1 LDPREGLDLL
11 RQLQI
16 QNYALIE
23 SLDLEFSGGL
33 TVLTGET
40 GAGKSIILDAIAM
53 LTGSRAYT
61 EAIKTGAD
69 AAWLAA
75 TFDVTDLSSLHEL
88 LTEMGF
94 DGGDELVIA
103 REIHRSGRNKCWVNG
118 RLATVT
124 ALKEIGSFLVEIHG
138 QEEHQAV
145 LDPEEHLDMLDA
157 IGGPSQLALR
167 RQVEEAYRRMRL
179 LAKERQRLILGEQ
192 DRLRQIDLLQFQ
204 QHEIVGASLTAGEE
218 VELEKEREF
227 LRHGEKLSDAVGFS
241 YQILQGPGME
251 VTGVLDQLGEVINR
265 IEQVRRYDERLEGI
279 LGMLEAASANAQQ
292 AAWELRGYAEGLE
305 ADPQRLERVE
315 ERLSLIHRLARK
327 YGEGTHGILAYGKQV
342 DEELA
347 KLQSSGLRVTELE
360 EELEIATA
368 HLWDLATRLS
378 TMRKTTAKKLESSVL
393 KELPD
398 LNLANA
404 RFQVQLSQV
413 CGEAGLPQPGN
424 DGETLMPINSRGI
437 DQAEFLFSANPGED
451 LKPLAKVASG
461 GEASRLMLAL
471 KTVLAAVDGVPTLIF
486 DEVDTGIGGKT
497 ARAVGAKL
505 AALAKERQVV
515 CVTHLAQVAG
525 VANHHH
531 AIHKEVRGGSTRVVV
546 QALEEEARVEE
557 VARML
562 AGDGASEVSR
572 QHARQLLAQE
582 ATS

>member
-1 LDPREGLDLL
+1 
-11 RQLQI
+11 
-16 QNYALIE
+16 
-23 SLDLEFSGGL
+23 
-33 TVLTGET
+33 
-40 GAGKSIILDAIAM
+40 
-53 LTGSRAYT
+53 
-61 EAIKTGAD
+61 
-69 AAWLAA
+69 
-75 TFDVTDLSSLHEL
+75 
-88 LTEMGF
+88 
-94 DGGDELVIA
+94 
-103 REIHRSGRNKCWVNG
+103 
-118 RLATVT
+118 
-124 ALKEIGSFLVEIHG
+124 
-138 QEEHQAV
+138 
-145 LDPEEHLDMLDA
+145 
-157 IGGPSQLALR
+157 
-167 RQVEEAYRRMRL
+167 
-179 LAKERQRLILGEQ
+179 
-192 DRLRQIDLLQFQ
+192 
-204 QHEIVGASLTAGEE
+204 
-218 VELEKEREF
+218 
-227 LRHGEKLSDAVGFS
+227 
-241 YQILQGPGME
+241 
-251 VTGVLDQLGEVINR
+251 
-265 IEQVRRYDERLEGI
+265 
-279 LGMLEAASANAQQ
+279 
-292 AAWELRGYAEGLE
+292 
-305 ADPQRLERVE
+305 
-315 ERLSLIHRLARK
+315 
-327 YGEGTHGILAYGKQV
+327 
-342 DEELA
+342 
-347 KLQSSGLRVTELE
+347 
-360 EELEIATA
+360 
-368 HLWDLATRLS
+368 
-378 TMRKTTAKKLESSVL
+378 LESSVL